1 MTSRT
6 APPPTGV
13 ERVLADDRLIVSK
26 TDLKG
31 RITYANTE
39 FLRISA
45 ATEQDIIGAP
55 HNVVR
60 HPAMPRG
67 VFRLL
72 WDSLLAGEEMFAY
85 IQNLALDGAHYWVF
99 AHVTPSHDVA
109 GAPAGYHSAR
119 RAVRRSALP
128 EIEAVYAQMR
138 RIETQHPGRGGD
150 EASVAWWR
158 EKLASEGRTYSEWL
172 WAVAGGAR

>member
-6 APPPTGV
+6 APRPTGI

-31 RITYANTE
+31 RLTYANDE
-39 FLRISA
+39 FLTISA
-45 ATEQDIIGAP
+45 ASEDDVIGAP

-72 WDSLLAGEEMFAY
+72 WESLQAGEEMFAY

-99 AHVTPSHDVA
+99 AHVTPSYDAA
-109 GAPAGYHSAR
+109 GVPVGYHSAR
-119 RAVRRSALP
+119 RAVRRGALV
-128 EIEAVYAQMR
+128 EVEAVYAQMR
-138 RIETQHPGRGGD
+138 RIEADHPGRGGD
-150 EASVAWWR
+150 AASVAWWR
-158 EKLASEGRTYSEWL
+158 ERLASEGQTYSEWL
-172 WAVAGGAR
+172 WTVAGGAR